1 MKNFFPLFLGAL
13 LSFASFSSLNG
24 QVELIRIQETGNRE
38 QAIIREQG
46 TGDREQVKN
55 NRKGVLQSEDQIDQR
70 VGSTT
75 NYELPTKNSNNQ
87 GNSLDCYLM
96 MNPAVEGA
104 EEAMELAL
112 SETRIPSKVIKSI
125 SLGVPASEANSL
137 SSFSASGRTTANV
150 TASSHQNK
158 ASSSEEAEISSSSDN
173 QTLKDMLLAEIQ
185 SNIEMLGTANVA
197 GKLLEQEEQIKN
209 KLEQDH
215 PNITWDWNSVNLDEL
230 IHQALE
236 KKYELAYL
244 ASLWTENEVADQAL
258 AE

>member
-1 MKNFFPLFLGAL
+1 MKNFPPFFLASL
-13 LSFASFSSLNG
+13 LSFASFSNLNS
-24 QVELIRIQETGNRE
+24 QVQNRLEATNQLTDCRLQVTGLET
-38 QAIIREQG
+38 I
-46 TGDREQVKN
+46 K
-55 NRKGVLQSEDQIDQR
+55 LLSEDRSFQTDQR
-70 VGSTT
+70 AKSTT
-75 NYELPTKNSNNQ
+75 NYQLSTTNSNNQ
-87 GNSLDCYLM
+87 GNSLGCYLM

-112 SETRIPSKVIKSI
+112 SETRVPSKVIKSI
-125 SLGVPASEANSL
+125 SSGVPASEANSL
-137 SSFSASGRTTANV
+137 SSFSVSSRITANV

-158 ASSSEEAEISSSSDN
+158 ASSSEDEEISSSSN
-173 QTLKDMLLAEIQ
+173 NESLQAMLLAEIQ
-185 SNIEMLGTANVA
+185 SNIETLGTANVA

-209 KLEQDH
+209 KLEKDH